1 MTCATTAPTI
11 TSAICEQEI
20 KMSIHE
26 SFNAVPR
33 LVKSIAVAAALTLP
47 NAAALSESMD
57 VVKARADQNAD
68 QNIDRQGRDS
78 VYAPMGTLVAT
89 PVTDPQQYGRAG
101 GYVGADRVTV
111 LEPGTSQPSDTVRTG
126 QSEVGHVAQA
136 SIGGQVQTYESA
148 PAQPPAAVDGSVPGT
163 PEAQDTGR
171 PSGDRF
177 DNPQGA
183 HGQDEIET
191 SVQ

>member
-1 MTCATTAPTI
+1 M
-11 TSAICEQEI
+11 TSAAHSADDHFRHCEQEI
-20 KMSIHE
+20 KMSTHE
-26 SFNAVPR
+26 SFNAIPR

-47 NAAALSESMD
+47 SAVALSESMD
-57 VVKARADQNAD
+57 VVKARAD

-89 PVTDPQQYGRAG
+89 PVKDPQQYGRAG

-111 LEPGTSQPSDTVRTG
+111 LEPGTSQPSDTVKTG

-136 SIGGQVQTYESA
+136 PIGGQVQTYESA

-163 PEAQDTGR
+163 PEVQVIGH
-171 PSGDRF
+171 PSGERF